1 LRIAIHDYSGHPF
14 QMQLARTLA
23 ARGHEVLHLHS
34 TTFQTPKASFDH
46 ASSDPPTLGIE
57 GVDLGE
63 PFQKYSFIRRL
74 FQERRYGR
82 LLTARLSAFRPEAVI
97 SANTPLDAQ
106 AAAQRWA
113 DRAGLPFV
121 FWMQDVYSVAI
132 ERMLRGKL
140 AALGGLLAARF
151 TRIERRSVR
160 RSDAVVV
167 ITTDFL
173 PLLETWG
180 VDPARISVVE
190 NWAPLDEIA
199 PLPKDNTW
207 SREHGLADVPVFLYA
222 GTIGLKH
229 DPSLLLELAERLP
242 EARVVVIS
250 EGIGADWLLEHGR
263 EASNLKV
270 LPFQPFDRL
279 SEVLATADVLVAI
292 LESDAGAFSVPSK
305 VLTALAAGRAI
316 LGAIPRSNLAAR
328 TIERAGAGTVVDPRD
343 RTGFIE
349 AGRAMLSDPTAR
361 QTAGHAARAYAE
373 AAFDIDAIA
382 DRFEAIVREGVASR
396 ARSQRTTGSHT
407 TGSPGEP
414 VHQEDH

>member
-1 LRIAIHDYSGHPF
+1 
-14 QMQLARTLA
+14 MQLARTLA

-34 TTFQTPKASFDH
+34 TTFQTPKASLDH
-46 ASSDPPTLGIE
+46 ASSDPPSLVID

-63 PFQKYSFIRRL
+63 PFQKYSFVRRL
-74 FQERRYGR
+74 FQERRYGG
-82 LLTARLSAFRPEAVI
+82 LLTARLAAFGPDAVI

-113 DRAGLPFV
+113 ERADIPFV

-132 ERMLRGKL
+132 ERVLRKRLGPI
-140 AALGGLLAARF
+140 GGLLAGRF
-151 TRIERRSVR
+151 VRLERRAAQ
-160 RSDAVVV
+160 RSAAVVV
-167 ITTDFL
+167 ITPDFL
-173 PLLETWG
+173 PLLELWG
-180 VDPARISVVE
+180 IDAGRISVVE
-190 NWAPLDEIA
+190 NWAPLDEIT
-199 PLPKDNTW
+199 PLPKDNAW
-207 SREHGLADVPVFLYA
+207 SREKGLADVPVFLYA

-229 DPSLLLELAERLP
+229 DPSLLLDLAERLP
-242 EARVVVIS
+242 DARIVVIS
-250 EGIGADWLLEHGR
+250 EGIGADWLRDHGR
-263 EASNLKV
+263 QTANLTL

-328 TIERAGAGTVVDPRD
+328 TIERAGAGTVVDPGD

-361 QTAGHAARAYAE
+361 QTAGRAARAYADS
-373 AAFDIDAIA
+373 AFDIDTIA
-382 DRFEAIVREGVASR
+382 DRFEAIVLDAVASG
-396 ARSQRTTGSHT
+396 ARSRRTTESRT